1 MPNKI
6 KNIFKYT
13 IPITITFYSSVVL
26 GNELE
31 IQKFLNE
38 YDKSN
43 AIIMN
48 EISISASKVPI
59 ELSKTG
65 SSVQVI
71 TEEEIK
77 NSNEMFLVDFL
88 NSTSGISIDQTGP
101 SGSTSNIR
109 MRGSSP
115 HYVKILI
122 DGIDITKTSA
132 PQSTPYLEKFMLKEF
147 GDIE

>member
-1 MPNKI
+1 M
-6 KNIFKYT
+6 
-13 IPITITFYSSVVL
+13 YSSVVL

-88 NSTSGISIDQTGP
+88 N
-101 SGSTSNIR
+101 
-109 MRGSSP
+109 
-115 HYVKILI
+115 LF
-122 DGIDITKTSA
+122 
-132 PQSTPYLEKFMLKEF
+132 KFAYA
-147 GDIE
+147 IPI